1 LTRAGAGTGGQS
13 NVCWPGNCY
22 KTDSATA
29 GHGIAVKDS
38 NRPSI
43 SPEQE
48 GRLGALATLARRVLV
63 AERVWPPLVYTLAVL
78 IFFLAASWLG
88 LWQFAPRAFRI
99 AGVVLFAVAG
109 GIALAPLAW
118 MRRPAPRDVLARLDR
133 DAGANHRPA
142 SSLADSLANDD
153 GDPGTRAMWA
163 THRAR
168 LERAVDA
175 IRVAPPSPR
184 MAERDP
190 YAIRFGVA
198 LLAFAAAVVAG
209 PEMYG
214 RLASAFD
221 WRTDQ
226 AIAAAAAS
234 RIDAWIDPPP
244 YAGRPPV
251 VIDFKTA
258 DSQTLNVPEDSILV
272 VRGDPSLVETRIEGA
287 ISASDQKG
295 EQADKTRTERR
306 WTIHGGGK
314 ATILRGGA
322 PAAVAV
328 LSVTPAAAPTIAST
342 EDPRANVSGSL
353 TLAYHVDDRFGLASA
368 RADFAR
374 PHDGTTPAPRTL
386 APPPQAALQL
396 PPTANG
402 AGDAHTTVDLSEHPW
417 AGAKVTMT
425 LSAVSVSG
433 KTGQS
438 GPIEVTLPQRAFH
451 NPLARALVEQRRDLI
466 LDPDHAPKGV
476 ETALAALAIAPE
488 MFDTPANVYLGLKQA
503 NASLHKAKSD
513 ADLLDVA
520 AMLWVMA
527 LQIEDGD
534 STQAERDLRA
544 AEQALRE
551 ALQRGASDAEIRKL
565 MEQMREAAKRFMSE
579 MARNS
584 APDANAKDQNLQA
597 QDLDKL
603 LDQMEDTARN
613 GSREDAQA
621 MLDQMQEMFENMR
634 SARDSEESPGEREM
648 RKQIGELEK
657 LLHDQ
662 QALRDDTFR
671 SDQRDRSRKRAHNRA
686 APPGGDD
693 QQAQPNDDGSAN
705 PSDEGDNDADSSTK
719 PDQDQADQD
728 ALPLDERQGALR
740 DRLAELQRKLK
751 SLGMKGE
758 KGFDDAQGDMKEAEG
773 DLSGDQGKPG
783 KDGQNGKGGKGGKGA
798 AVDAQGRALE
808 ALREGAQGLGK
819 QMQSQ
824 GQGQGRNGKG
834 DYVARRGRPGEQS
847 GDDPLG
853 RGAEGDKG
861 REDGPLK
868 ETAGAAERARRVM
881 EELRRR
887 LADPARP
894 VDERDYLE
902 RLMKRD

>member
-1 LTRAGAGTGGQS
+1 MLYNRIGEADDG
-13 NVCWPGNCY
+13 V
-22 KTDSATA
+22 
-29 GHGIAVKDS
+29 AVKDS
-38 NRPSI
+38 DPSI
-43 SPEQE
+43 SPEQG
-48 GRLGALATLARRVLV
+48 GRLAALATLARRVLV
-63 AERVWPPLVYTLAVL
+63 VERLWPPLVFAVAVAV
-78 IFFLAASWLG
+78 FFLAASWLG
-88 LWQFAPRAFRI
+88 LWQFAPRSFRI
-99 AGVVLFAVAG
+99 AGVVLFAIAC
-109 GIALAPLAW
+109 GIALAPLAR
-118 MRRPAPRDVLARLDR
+118 MRRPAARDVLARLDR

-142 SSLADSLANDD
+142 SSLADSLANDR
-153 GDPGTRAMWA
+153 GDPGTRAMWTA
-163 THRAR
+163 HRAR

-214 RLASAFD
+214 RLAAAFD
-221 WRTDQ
+221 WRSDQ
-226 AIAAAAAS
+226 AIAAAASS

-244 YAGRPPV
+244 YAGRPPA

-258 DSQTLNVPEDSILV
+258 DPQTLNVPEDSILV
-272 VRGDPSLVETRIEGA
+272 VRADPSLVETRIEGA
-287 ISASDQKG
+287 ISPSDQKG
-295 EQADKTRTERR
+295 EGGDKTLTERR

-328 LSVTPAAAPTIAST
+328 LAVTSAGAPTIVST
-342 EDPRANVSGSL
+342 EEPRANVSGSL
-353 TLAYHVDDRFGLASA
+353 TLAYHVEDRFGLASA
-368 RADFAR
+368 RADFA
-374 PHDGTTPAPRTL
+374 PSHDGAGPAPRTL
-386 APPPQAALQL
+386 APPPQAALVL

-402 AGDAHTTVDLSEHPW
+402 VGDARTTVDLSEHPW
-417 AGAKVTMT
+417 AGAKVTMQ

-433 KTGQS
+433 KTGQT
-438 GPIEVTLPQRAFH
+438 GPIEMTLPERAFH
-451 NPLARALVEQRRDLI
+451 NPLARALVEQRRNLI
-466 LDPDHAPKGV
+466 FDPDHAPNQV
-476 ETALAALAIAPE
+476 ETALVALAIAPE
-488 MFDTPANVYLGLKQA
+488 LFDTPANIYLGLKQA
-503 NASLHKAKSD
+503 NVSLHGARSD

-520 AMLWVMA
+520 AMLWAMA

-534 STQAERDLRA
+534 ATQAERDLRA

-565 MEQMREAAKRFMSE
+565 MEQLREAAKRFMSE

-584 APDANAKDQNLQA
+584 QPDSSAEDQNLQA

-603 LDQMEDTARN
+603 LDQMEDTARS

-634 SARDSEESPGEREM
+634 SARDGEESPGEREM

-657 LLHDQ
+657 LLRDQ
-662 QALRDDTFR
+662 QTLRDDTFR
-671 SDQRDRSRKRAHNRA
+671 SDQRDRARRRSHNRA
-686 APPGGDD
+686 APGQGD
-693 QQAQPNDDGSAN
+693 QQAQPSEDGAQNS
-705 PSDEGDNDADSSTK
+705 PDEGDSDADTSAK

-728 ALPLDERQGALR
+728 ALPLDERQRTLR

-751 SLGMKGE
+751 NLGMKSE

-783 KDGQNGKGGKGGKGA
+783 KGGQNGKTGKGA

-808 ALREGAQGLGK
+808 ALREGAQGLEK
-819 QMQSQ
+819 QMQ
-824 GQGQGRNGKG
+824 GQGGQGKGRNGKG
-834 DYVARRGRPGEQS
+834 SYVARQTRPGERS

-853 RGAEGDKG
+853 RGPEGDKG

-868 ETAGAAERARRVM
+868 ESAGAAERARRVM

-887 LADPARP
+887 LADPTRP

>member
-1 LTRAGAGTGGQS
+1 M
-13 NVCWPGNCY
+13 
-22 KTDSATA
+22 
-29 GHGIAVKDS
+29 KDS
-38 NRPSI
+38 DQPSLG
-43 SPEQE
+43 PEQG
-48 GRLGALATLARRVLV
+48 GRLGALATLARRVLMV
-63 AERVWPPLVYTLAVL
+63 ERVWPPLVFALAVVIL
-78 IFFLAASWLG
+78 FLAASWLG
-88 LWQFAPRAFRI
+88 VWQFAPRSFRI
-99 AGVVLFAVAG
+99 AGVVLFAVAC
-109 GIALAPLAW
+109 GIALAPLARL
-118 MRRPAPRDVLARLDR
+118 RRPRPRDVLARLDR

-153 GDPGTRAMWA
+153 GDPGTQAMWA
-163 THRAR
+163 AHRAR

-198 LLAFAAAVVAG
+198 LLAFAAAVAAG
-209 PEMYG
+209 PETYG
-214 RLASAFD
+214 RLAAAFD
-221 WRTDQ
+221 WRSDE

-258 DSQTLNVPEDSILV
+258 APQTLNIPEDSILV

-287 ISASDQKG
+287 ISPSDQKD
-295 EQADKTRTERR
+295 EVPEKTRTEKR
-306 WTIHGGGK
+306 WTIHGVGK
-314 ATILRGGA
+314 ATILRSGA
-322 PAAVAV
+322 PVAVAI
-328 LSVTPAAAPTIAST
+328 LAVTPAGAPTIAST
-342 EDPRANVSGSL
+342 DEPRGNISGSL
-353 TLAYHVDDRFGLASA
+353 TLSYHVDDRFGLAGA

-374 PHDGTTPAPRTL
+374 PHDGAAPAPRTL

-402 AGDAHTTVDLSEHPW
+402 VGDAKTTVDLSEHPW

-425 LSAVSVSG
+425 LSAVSISG

-438 GPIEVTLPQRAFH
+438 GPIEMTLPQRIFH
-451 NPLARALVEQRRDLI
+451 NPLARALVEQRRALI
-466 LDPDHAPKGV
+466 LDPDNAPKRV
-476 ETALAALAIAPE
+476 ETALTGLAIAPE
-488 MFDTPANVYLGLKQA
+488 LFDTPAKIYLGLKQA
-503 NASLHKAKSD
+503 NASLHDAKSD

-520 AMLWVMA
+520 AMLWAMA
-527 LQIEDGD
+527 QQIEDGD
-534 STQAERDLRA
+534 ASQAERDLRA

-551 ALQRGASDAEIRKL
+551 ALQRGASDQEIRKL
-565 MEQMREAAKRFMSE
+565 MDQLREAARRFMSE
-579 MARNS
+579 MARNDQ
-584 APDANAKDQNLQA
+584 PDANAQDQNLQA

-603 LDQMEDTARN
+603 LDQMEDKARN

-634 SARDSEESPGEREM
+634 SARDGEESPGEREM

-671 SDQRDRSRKRAHNRA
+671 SDQRDRARKRAHNRA
-686 APPGGDD
+686 APGQND
-693 QQAQPNDDGSAN
+693 QQAQPDEDGSNA
-705 PSDEGDNDADSSTK
+705 PDEGDNDADSSAK

-783 KDGQNGKGGKGGKGA
+783 KDGQSGKGKGGKGA

-834 DYVARRGRPGEQS
+834 NYVARRTRPGEPP

>member
-1 LTRAGAGTGGQS
+1 
-13 NVCWPGNCY
+13 
-22 KTDSATA
+22 
-29 GHGIAVKDS
+29 VKDS
-38 NRPSI
+38 DQPTI
-43 SPEQE
+43 GAEQR
-48 GRLGALATLARRVLV
+48 GRLGALATLAQRVLMV
-63 AERVWPPLVYTLAVL
+63 ERVWPPLVFALAVV

-88 LWQFAPRAFRI
+88 LWQFAPRSFRI
-99 AGVVLFAVAG
+99 AGVVLFAVCC
-109 GIALAPLAW
+109 GIALAPLVR
-118 MRRPAPRDVLARLDR
+118 MRRPAARDVLARLDR

-163 THRAR
+163 VHRAR

-175 IRVAPPSPR
+175 IRVAPPSPG

-198 LLAFAAAVVAG
+198 LVAFAAAVLAG

-214 RLASAFD
+214 RLAAAFD
-221 WRTDQ
+221 WRSDQ
-226 AIAAAAAS
+226 AIAAAASS
-234 RIDAWIDPPP
+234 RIDAWVDPPP
-244 YAGRPPV
+244 YAGRPAL

-258 DSQTLNVPEDSILV
+258 EPQTLNVPEDSTLV

-287 ISASDQKG
+287 IAPSDQKG
-295 EQADKTRTERR
+295 EPGDKTRTEKR

-314 ATILRGGA
+314 ATILRSGA

-328 LSVTPAAAPTIAST
+328 LAVTPAGAPTIAST
-342 EDPRANVSGSL
+342 EDPRANISGSL
-353 TLAYHVDDRFGLASA
+353 TLAYHVEDRFGLASA

-374 PHDGTTPAPRTL
+374 PHDGTGPAPRTL

-402 AGDAHTTVDLSEHPW
+402 AGDAKTTVDLSEHPW

-425 LSAVSVSG
+425 LSAVSISG

-438 GPIEVTLPQRAFH
+438 GPIEVTLPQRVFH

-466 LDPDHAPKGV
+466 MDPDHAPKQV

-488 MFDTPANVYLGLKQA
+488 LFDTPANIYLGLKQA
-503 NASLHKAKSD
+503 NVSLHAAKSD

-520 AMLWVMA
+520 AMLWAMA

-534 STQAERDLRA
+534 ATQAERDLRA
-544 AEQALRE
+544 AEQALRD
-551 ALQRGASDAEIRKL
+551 ALQRGASDEEIRKL
-565 MEQMREAAKRFMSE
+565 MENLREAAKRFMSQ
-579 MARNS
+579 MARQN
-584 APDANAKDQNLQA
+584 APDSSAEDQNLQA

-603 LDQMEDTARN
+603 LDQMEQTARN

-634 SARDSEESPGEREM
+634 SARDGEESPGEREV

-657 LLHDQ
+657 LLRDQ

-671 SDQRDRSRKRAHNRA
+671 SDQRDRARKRSHNGSS
-686 APPGGDD
+686 PQGGND
-693 QQAQPNDDGSAN
+693 QQAQPNEDESQN
-705 PSDEGDNDADSSTK
+705 SPDEGDNDADSAK
-719 PDQDQADQD
+719 PGQDQADQD

-783 KDGQNGKGGKGGKGA
+783 KGGQNGKTGKGA

-808 ALREGAQGLGK
+808 ALREGAQGLEK
-819 QMQSQ
+819 QMQGQQ
-824 GQGQGRNGKG
+824 GQGKGRNGRG
-834 DYVARRGRPGEQS
+834 NYVARRTRPGEQP

-853 RGAEGDKG
+853 RGPEGDKG

-887 LADPARP
+887 LADPTRP

>member
-1 LTRAGAGTGGQS
+1 M
-13 NVCWPGNCY
+13 
-22 KTDSATA
+22 
-29 GHGIAVKDS
+29 KDS
-38 NRPSI
+38 NPPSI
-43 SPEQE
+43 GP
-48 GRLGALATLARRVLV
+48 GHGARLTALARLAQRALTV
-63 AERVWPPLVYTLAVL
+63 ERIWPPLVFALAVVVL
-78 IFFLAASWLG
+78 FLAASWLG
-88 LWQFAPRAFRI
+88 AWQFAPRSLRI
-99 AGVVLFAVAG
+99 AGVVLFALACG
-109 GIALAPLAW
+109 AALAPLARL
-118 MRRPAPRDVLARLDR
+118 RRPASREVLARLDR

-153 GDPGTRAMWA
+153 GDPGTQAMWEA
-163 THRAR
+163 HRAR

-198 LLAFAAAVVAG
+198 LLAFAAAVAAG
-209 PEMYG
+209 PETYG
-214 RLASAFD
+214 RLAAAFD
-221 WRTDQ
+221 WRSDA
-226 AIAAAAAS
+226 AIAAAATS

-244 YAGRPPV
+244 YAGRPAV

-258 DSQTLNVPEDSILV
+258 TPQTLNIPEDSILV

-287 ISASDQKG
+287 ITPADQKD
-295 EQADKTRTERR
+295 EAAKKTGAEKR
-306 WTIHGGGK
+306 WTIHGAGK

-322 PAAVAV
+322 PVAVAI
-328 LSVTPAAAPTIAST
+328 LAVTPAGAPTIAST
-342 EDPRANVSGSL
+342 EEPRANISGSL
-353 TLAYHVDDRFGLASA
+353 TLAYHVDDRFGLAGA

-374 PHDGTTPAPRTL
+374 PHDGTGPAARTL

-402 AGDAHTTVDLSEHPW
+402 VGDAKTTVDLSEHPW
-417 AGAKVTMT
+417 AGAKVTMR
-425 LSAVSVSG
+425 LSAVSISG

-438 GPIEVTLPQRAFH
+438 GPIELTLPQRMFH

-466 LDPDHAPKGV
+466 LDPDNAPKRV
-476 ETALAALAIAPE
+476 ETALTGLAIAPE
-488 MFDTPANVYLGLKQA
+488 LFDTPAKIYLGLKQA
-503 NASLHKAKSD
+503 NASLQGAKND

-520 AMLWVMA
+520 AMLWAMA
-527 LQIEDGD
+527 LEIENGD
-534 STQAERDLRA
+534 ASQAERDLRS

-551 ALQRGASDAEIRKL
+551 ALQRGASDQEIRKL
-565 MEQMREAAKRFMSE
+565 MEQLREAAKRFMSE
-579 MARNS
+579 MARNTE
-584 APDANAKDQNLQA
+584 PDSNAQDQNLQA
-597 QDLDKL
+597 KDLDKL

-634 SARDSEESPGEREM
+634 SARDGEESPGEREM
-648 RKQIGELEK
+648 KKQIGELEK

-671 SDQRDRSRKRAHNRA
+671 SDQRDHARKRKHNQA
-686 APPGGDD
+686 APGQGD
-693 QQAQPNDDGSAN
+693 QQAQPNEDGSNA
-705 PSDEGDNDADSSTK
+705 PDEGDDDADSSAK

-728 ALPLDERQGALR
+728 GLPLDERQRALR

-751 SLGMKGE
+751 NLGMKGE

-773 DLSGDQGKPG
+773 DLSGDQSKPG
-783 KDGQNGKGGKGGKGA
+783 KDGQGGKSKGGGKSGKGA

-808 ALREGAQGLGK
+808 ALRDGAQGLEK
-819 QMQSQ
+819 QMQGQ
-824 GQGQGRNGKG
+824 GKGQGRNGKG
-834 DYVARRGRPGEQS
+834 NYVARRGRPGEPP

-853 RGAEGDKG
+853 RGANGDKG

-894 VDERDYLE
+894 IDERDYLE

>member
-1 LTRAGAGTGGQS
+1 M
-13 NVCWPGNCY
+13 
-22 KTDSATA
+22 
-29 GHGIAVKDS
+29 KDS
-38 NRPSI
+38 DQPSLG
-43 SPEQE
+43 PEQ
-48 GRLGALATLARRVLV
+48 GGSLGALATLAQRVLMV
-63 AERVWPPLVYTLAVL
+63 ERVWPPLVFALAVVIL
-78 IFFLAASWLG
+78 FLAASWLG
-88 LWQFAPRAFRI
+88 VWQFAPRSFRI
-99 AGVVLFAVAG
+99 AGVVLFAVAC
-109 GIALAPLAW
+109 GIALAPLARL
-118 MRRPAPRDVLARLDR
+118 RRPAPRDVLARLDR

-153 GDPGTRAMWA
+153 GDPGTQAMWA
-163 THRAR
+163 AHRAR

-198 LLAFAAAVVAG
+198 LLAFAAAVAAG
-209 PEMYG
+209 PETYG
-214 RLASAFD
+214 RLAAAFD
-221 WRTDQ
+221 WRSDE
-226 AIAAAAAS
+226 AIAATAAS

-258 DSQTLNVPEDSILV
+258 APQTLNIPEDSILV

-287 ISASDQKG
+287 ISPSDQKD
-295 EQADKTRTERR
+295 EVPEKNRAEKR
-306 WTIHGGGK
+306 WTIHGVGK
-314 ATILRGGA
+314 ATILRSGA
-322 PAAVAV
+322 PVAVAI
-328 LSVTPAAAPTIAST
+328 LAVTPAGAPTIAST
-342 EDPRANVSGSL
+342 EEPRANISGSL
-353 TLAYHVDDRFGLASA
+353 TLSYHVDDRFGLAGA

-374 PHDGTTPAPRTL
+374 PHDGAAPAPRTL

-402 AGDAHTTVDLSEHPW
+402 AGDAKTTVDLSEHPW

-425 LSAVSVSG
+425 LSAVSISG

-438 GPIEVTLPQRAFH
+438 GPIEMTLPQRIFH
-451 NPLARALVEQRRDLI
+451 NPLARALVEQRRALI
-466 LDPDHAPKGV
+466 LDPDNAPKRV
-476 ETALAALAIAPE
+476 ETALTGLAIAPE
-488 MFDTPANVYLGLKQA
+488 LFDTPAQIYLGLKQA
-503 NASLHKAKSD
+503 NASLHDAKSD

-520 AMLWVMA
+520 AMLWAMA

-534 STQAERDLRA
+534 ASQAERDLRA

-551 ALQRGASDAEIRKL
+551 ALQRGASDQEIRKL
-565 MEQMREAAKRFMSE
+565 MDQLREAAKRFMSE
-579 MARNS
+579 MARNNQ
-584 APDANAKDQNLQA
+584 PDANAQDQNLQA

-603 LDQMEDTARN
+603 LDQMEDKARN

-634 SARDSEESPGEREM
+634 SARDGEESPGEREM

-671 SDQRDRSRKRAHNRA
+671 SDQRDRTRKRAHNRA
-686 APPGGDD
+686 APGQDD
-693 QQAQPNDDGSAN
+693 QQAQPDEDGSNA
-705 PSDEGDNDADSSTK
+705 PDQGDNDADSSAK

-783 KDGQNGKGGKGGKGA
+783 KDGQGGKGKGGKGA

-834 DYVARRGRPGEQS
+834 NYVARRTRPGEPPS
-847 GDDPLG
+847 DDPLG

>member
-1 LTRAGAGTGGQS
+1 M
-13 NVCWPGNCY
+13 V
-22 KTDSATA
+22 
-29 GHGIAVKDS
+29 
-38 NRPSI
+38 
-43 SPEQE
+43 
-48 GRLGALATLARRVLV
+48 
-63 AERVWPPLVYTLAVL
+63 ERVWPPLVFALAVVIL
-78 IFFLAASWLG
+78 FLAASWLG
-88 LWQFAPRAFRI
+88 VWQFAPRSFRI
-99 AGVVLFAVAG
+99 AGVVLFAVAC
-109 GIALAPLAW
+109 GIALAPLARL
-118 MRRPAPRDVLARLDR
+118 RRPAPRDVLARLDR

-153 GDPGTRAMWA
+153 GDPGTQAMWA
-163 THRAR
+163 AHRAR

-198 LLAFAAAVVAG
+198 LLAFAAAVAAG
-209 PEMYG
+209 PETYG
-214 RLASAFD
+214 RLAAAFD
-221 WRTDQ
+221 WRSDE
-226 AIAAAAAS
+226 AIAATAAS

-258 DSQTLNVPEDSILV
+258 APQTLNIPEDSILV

-287 ISASDQKG
+287 ISPSDQKD
-295 EQADKTRTERR
+295 EVPEKTRTEKR
-306 WTIHGGGK
+306 WTIHGVGK
-314 ATILRGGA
+314 ATILRSGA
-322 PAAVAV
+322 PVAVAI
-328 LSVTPAAAPTIAST
+328 LAVTPAGAPTIAST
-342 EDPRANVSGSL
+342 EEPRANISGSL
-353 TLAYHVDDRFGLASA
+353 TLSYHVDDRFGLAGA

-374 PHDGTTPAPRTL
+374 PHDGAAPAPRTL

-402 AGDAHTTVDLSEHPW
+402 AGDAKTTVDLSEHPW

-425 LSAVSVSG
+425 LSAVSISG

-438 GPIEVTLPQRAFH
+438 GPIEMTLPQRIFH
-451 NPLARALVEQRRDLI
+451 NPLARALVEQRRALI
-466 LDPDHAPKGV
+466 LDPDNAPKRV
-476 ETALAALAIAPE
+476 ETALTGLAIAPE
-488 MFDTPANVYLGLKQA
+488 LFDTPAKIYLGLKQA
-503 NASLHKAKSD
+503 NASLHDAKSD

-520 AMLWVMA
+520 AMLWAMA

-534 STQAERDLRA
+534 ASQAERDLRA

-551 ALQRGASDAEIRKL
+551 ALQRGASDQEIRKL
-565 MEQMREAAKRFMSE
+565 MDQLREAAKRFMSE
-579 MARNS
+579 MARNNQ
-584 APDANAKDQNLQA
+584 PDANAQDQNLQA

-603 LDQMEDTARN
+603 LDQMEDKARN

-634 SARDSEESPGEREM
+634 SARDGEESPGEREM

-671 SDQRDRSRKRAHNRA
+671 SDQRDRTRKRAHNRA
-686 APPGGDD
+686 APGQDD
-693 QQAQPNDDGSAN
+693 QQAQPDEDGSNA
-705 PSDEGDNDADSSTK
+705 PDQGDNDADSSAK

-783 KDGQNGKGGKGGKGA
+783 KDGQGGKGKGGKGA

-834 DYVARRGRPGEQS
+834 NYVARRTRPGEPP

>member
-1 LTRAGAGTGGQS
+1 MKDTDQQS
-13 NVCWPGNCY
+13 L
-22 KTDSATA
+22 
-29 GHGIAVKDS
+29 
-38 NRPSI
+38 
-43 SPEQE
+43 SPANG
-48 GRLGALATLARRVLV
+48 GRLGALARLAQRVLIV
-63 AERVWPPLVYTLAVL
+63 ERAWPPLVFALAVVIL
-78 IFFLAASWLG
+78 FLAASWLG
-88 LWQFAPRAFRI
+88 AWQFAPRSLRV
-99 AGVVLFAVAG
+99 AGVVLFAVAC
-109 GIALAPLAW
+109 GIALAPLAR
-118 MRRPAPRDVLARLDR
+118 MRRPASRDVLARLDR
-133 DAGANHRPA
+133 DAGASHRPA
-142 SSLADSLANDD
+142 SSFADSLANDH
-153 GDPGTRAMWA
+153 GDPGTQAMWA
-163 THRAR
+163 AHRAR
-168 LERAVDA
+168 LERAVEA

-209 PEMYG
+209 PETYG
-214 RLASAFD
+214 RLAAAFD
-221 WRTDQ
+221 WRSDA
-226 AIAAAAAS
+226 AIAAAATS

-258 DSQTLNVPEDSILV
+258 APQTLNIPEDSILV
-272 VRGDPSLVETRIEGA
+272 VRGDPSLIETRIEGA
-287 ISASDQKG
+287 ISPSDQKG
-295 EQADKTRTERR
+295 DAAEKTRTEKR
-306 WTIHGGGK
+306 WTIHGAGK
-314 ATILRGGA
+314 ATILRSGA
-322 PAAVAV
+322 PVAVAV
-328 LSVTPAAAPTIAST
+328 LAVTPAGAPTIAST
-342 EDPRANVSGSL
+342 EEPRANISGSL
-353 TLAYHVDDRFGLASA
+353 TLAYHVDDRFGLAGA

-374 PHDGTTPAPRTL
+374 PHEGTGPPPRTL

-402 AGDAHTTVDLSEHPW
+402 VGDAKTTVDLSEHPW
-417 AGAKVTMT
+417 AGAKVTMR
-425 LSAVSVSG
+425 LSAVSISG

-438 GPIEVTLPQRAFH
+438 GPIEMTLPQRIFH

-466 LDPDHAPKGV
+466 LDPDNAPKRV
-476 ETALAALAIAPE
+476 ETALTGLAIAPE
-488 MFDTPANVYLGLKQA
+488 LFDTPAKIYLGLKQA
-503 NASLHKAKSD
+503 NVSLHDAKSD

-520 AMLWVMA
+520 AMLWAMA
-527 LQIEDGD
+527 QEIENGD
-534 STQAERDLRA
+534 ASQAERDLRA

-551 ALQRGASDAEIRKL
+551 ALQRGASDQEIRKL
-565 MEQMREAAKRFMSE
+565 MDQMREAAKRFMSE

-584 APDANAKDQNLQA
+584 QPDSNAQDQNLQA
-597 QDLDKL
+597 KDLDKL

-634 SARDSEESPGEREM
+634 SARDGEESPGEREM
-648 RKQIGELEK
+648 KKQIGELEK

-671 SDQRDRSRKRAHNRA
+671 SDQRDHARKRARNRA
-686 APPGGDD
+686 SPQGDD
-693 QQAQPNDDGSAN
+693 GQQAQPNEDGSN
-705 PSDEGDNDADSSTK
+705 SPDEGDNDADSSAK
-719 PDQDQADQD
+719 PDQNQADQD
-728 ALPLDERQGALR
+728 GLPLDERQGALR

-773 DLSGDQGKPG
+773 DLSGDQGKSGKDGKDG
-783 KDGQNGKGGKGGKGA
+783 KDGQSGNGKGGKTGKGA

-808 ALREGAQGLGK
+808 ALRDGAQGLEK
-819 QMQSQ
+819 QMQAQ
-824 GQGQGRNGKG
+824 GQGKGRNGKG
-834 DYVARRGRPGEQS
+834 NFVARRGRPGERS

>member
-1 LTRAGAGTGGQS
+1 M
-13 NVCWPGNCY
+13 V
-22 KTDSATA
+22 
-29 GHGIAVKDS
+29 
-38 NRPSI
+38 
-43 SPEQE
+43 
-48 GRLGALATLARRVLV
+48 
-63 AERVWPPLVYTLAVL
+63 ERVWPPLVFALAVVIL
-78 IFFLAASWLG
+78 FLAASWLG
-88 LWQFAPRAFRI
+88 VWQFAPRSFRI
-99 AGVVLFAVAG
+99 AGVVLFAVAC
-109 GIALAPLAW
+109 GIALAPLARL
-118 MRRPAPRDVLARLDR
+118 RRPAPRDVLARLDR

-153 GDPGTRAMWA
+153 GDPGTQAMWA
-163 THRAR
+163 AHRAR

-198 LLAFAAAVVAG
+198 LLAFAAAVAAG
-209 PEMYG
+209 PETYG
-214 RLASAFD
+214 RLAAAFD
-221 WRTDQ
+221 WRSDE
-226 AIAAAAAS
+226 AIAATAAS

-258 DSQTLNVPEDSILV
+258 APQTLNIPEDSILV

-287 ISASDQKG
+287 ISPSDQKD
-295 EQADKTRTERR
+295 EVPEKTRTEKR
-306 WTIHGGGK
+306 WTIHGVGK
-314 ATILRGGA
+314 ATILRSGA
-322 PAAVAV
+322 PVAVAI
-328 LSVTPAAAPTIAST
+328 LAVTPAGAPTIAST
-342 EDPRANVSGSL
+342 EEPRANISGSL
-353 TLAYHVDDRFGLASA
+353 TLSYHVDDRFGLAGA

-374 PHDGTTPAPRTL
+374 PHDGAAPAPRTL
-386 APPPQAALQL
+386 EPPPQAALQL
-396 PPTANG
+396 PPPANG
-402 AGDAHTTVDLSEHPW
+402 AGDAKTTVDLSEHPW

-425 LSAVSVSG
+425 LSAVSISG

-438 GPIEVTLPQRAFH
+438 GPIEMTLPQRIFH
-451 NPLARALVEQRRDLI
+451 NPLARALVEQRRALI
-466 LDPDHAPKGV
+466 LDPDNAPKRV
-476 ETALAALAIAPE
+476 ETALTGLAIAPE
-488 MFDTPANVYLGLKQA
+488 LFDTPAQIYLGLKQA
-503 NASLHKAKSD
+503 KASLHDAKSD

-520 AMLWVMA
+520 AMLWAMA

-534 STQAERDLRA
+534 ASQAERDLRA

-551 ALQRGASDAEIRKL
+551 ALQRGASDQEIRKL
-565 MEQMREAAKRFMSE
+565 MDQLREAAKRFMSE
-579 MARNS
+579 MARNNQ
-584 APDANAKDQNLQA
+584 PDANAQDQNLQA

-603 LDQMEDTARN
+603 LDQMEDKARN

-634 SARDSEESPGEREM
+634 SARDGEESPGEREM

-671 SDQRDRSRKRAHNRA
+671 SDQRDRTRKRAHNRA
-686 APPGGDD
+686 APGQDG
-693 QQAQPNDDGSAN
+693 QQAQPDEDGSNA
-705 PSDEGDNDADSSTK
+705 PDQGDNDADSSAK

-783 KDGQNGKGGKGGKGA
+783 KDGQGGKGKGGKGA

-834 DYVARRGRPGEQS
+834 NYVARRTRPGEPPS
-847 GDDPLG
+847 DDPLG

>member
-1 LTRAGAGTGGQS
+1 M
-13 NVCWPGNCY
+13 
-22 KTDSATA
+22 
-29 GHGIAVKDS
+29 KDS
-38 NRPSI
+38 NQPSI
-43 SPEQE
+43 GPEQGE
-48 GRLGALATLARRVLV
+48 RLGALARLAQRALAV
-63 AERVWPPLVYTLAVL
+63 ERAWPPLVFALAVF
-78 IFFLAASWLG
+78 IVFLAASWLG
-88 LWQFAPRAFRI
+88 AWQFAPRAFRI
-99 AGVVLFAVAG
+99 GGVILFAVAI
-109 GIALAPLAW
+109 GIALSPLARL
-118 MRRPAPRDVLARLDR
+118 RRPAARDVLARLDR
-133 DAGANHRPA
+133 DAESSHRPA

-163 THRAR
+163 AHRER

-198 LLAFAAAVVAG
+198 LLAFAAAVAAG
-209 PEMYG
+209 PETYG
-214 RLASAFD
+214 RLAAAFD
-221 WRTDQ
+221 WRSDE
-226 AIAAAAAS
+226 AIAATATS

-258 DSQTLNVPEDSILV
+258 DPRTLDIPEDSILV
-272 VRGDPSLVETRIEGA
+272 VRGDPGLVETRVEGA
-287 ISASDQKG
+287 ISPSEQKG
-295 EQADKTRTERR
+295 DSLGNEPTERR

-314 ATILRGGA
+314 ATVLRGGA
-322 PAAVAV
+322 PAAVV
-328 LSVTPAAAPTIAST
+328 VFLVTPADAPSIAST

-353 TLAYHVDDRFGLASA
+353 TLSYHVDDRFGLAGA

-374 PHDGTTPAPRTL
+374 PQDKAGPAPRTL

-402 AGDAHTTVDLSEHPW
+402 VGDARTTVDLSEHPW
-417 AGAKVTMT
+417 AGAKVIMR
-425 LSAVSVSG
+425 LSAVSISG
-433 KTGQS
+433 KTGES
-438 GPIEVTLPQRAFH
+438 GPIEVTLPQRTFH
-451 NPLARALVEQRRDLI
+451 NPLARAIVEQRRDLI
-466 LDPDHAPKGV
+466 LDPDQAPKRV
-476 ETALAALAIAPE
+476 ETALTGLAVAPE
-488 MFDTPANVYLGLKQA
+488 LFDTPAKVYLGLKQA
-503 NASLHKAKSD
+503 NASLHSAHSD

-520 AMLWVMA
+520 AMLWAMA
-527 LQIEDGD
+527 QQIEDGD
-534 STQAERDLRA
+534 ASQAARDLRA

-551 ALQRGASDAEIRKL
+551 ALQRGASDEEIRKL
-565 MEQMREAAKRFMSE
+565 MEQLREAAKRFMSE
-579 MARNS
+579 MARNDQ
-584 APDANAKDQNLQA
+584 PDANAKDQNLQS

-603 LDQMEDTARN
+603 LDRMEDTARN
-613 GSREDAQA
+613 GAREDAEA

-634 SARDSEESPGEREM
+634 SAREGEESPAEREM

-671 SDQRDRSRKRAHNRA
+671 SDQRDHARKRAKNRA
-686 APPGGDD
+686 APGQDG
-693 QQAQPNDDGSAN
+693 QAQPQEDGSNA
-705 PSDEGDNDADSSTK
+705 PDQGDNDANSS
-719 PDQDQADQD
+719 DNQGQDQSDQGGQ
-728 ALPLDERQGALR
+728 PLGQRQSELR
-740 DRLAELQRKLK
+740 DRLAELQRQLK

-773 DLSGDQGKPG
+773 DLSGNQGKPG
-783 KDGQNGKGGKGGKGA
+783 NGGQGAAGKGGKSGKGA
-798 AVDAQGRALE
+798 AVDAQGRALD

-819 QMQSQ
+819 QMQGQ
-824 GQGQGRNGKG
+824 GQGQGRNGRG
-834 DYVARRGRPGEQS
+834 NYVARRTRPGEPP

>member
-1 LTRAGAGTGGQS
+1 
-13 NVCWPGNCY
+13 
-22 KTDSATA
+22 
-29 GHGIAVKDS
+29 VKDS
-38 NRPSI
+38 DQPSI
-43 SPEQE
+43 GAESG
-48 GRLGALATLARRVLV
+48 GRLAALATWARRALMV
-63 AERVWPPLVYTLAVL
+63 ERVWPPVVFALAVVVL
-78 IFFLAASWLG
+78 FLAASWLG
-88 LWQFAPRAFRI
+88 VWEFAPRTFRI
-99 AGVVLFAVAG
+99 GGVVLFALAAGVA
-109 GIALAPLAW
+109 LSPLAR
-118 MRRPAPRDVLARLDR
+118 MRRPANREVLARLDR
-133 DAGANHRPA
+133 DAGASHRLA
-142 SSLADSLANDD
+142 SSLADSLANDGD
-153 GDPGTRAMWA
+153 DPGTQALWA
-163 THRAR
+163 THQAR
-168 LERAVDA
+168 LERAVAA

-190 YAIRFGVA
+190 YALRFGVA
-198 LLAFAAAVVAG
+198 LLAFAAAVAAG
-209 PEMYG
+209 PETYG
-214 RLASAFD
+214 RLAAAFD
-221 WRTDQ
+221 WRSDEG
-226 AIAAAAAS
+226 IAAAAAS
-234 RIDAWIDPPP
+234 RIDAWIDPPS

-251 VIDFKTA
+251 VIDFKTP
-258 DSQTLNVPEDSILV
+258 DPQTLSIPEDSVLV

-287 ISASDQKG
+287 ISPSEQKAEPG
-295 EQADKTRTERR
+295 RDAPAERR

-314 ATILRGGA
+314 ATILRRGA
-322 PAAVAV
+322 PAAVVV
-328 LSVTPAAAPTIAST
+328 LAVTPAGAPTIAMT

-374 PHDGTTPAPRTL
+374 PHEGTGPVPRTL
-386 APPPQAALQL
+386 AAPPQAALQL
-396 PPTANG
+396 PPTAAG
-402 AGDAHTTVDLSEHPW
+402 VGDARSTVDLSEHPW

-425 LSAVSVSG
+425 LNAVSISG

-438 GPIEVTLPQRAFH
+438 APIEVTLPQRTFH
-451 NPLARALVEQRRDLI
+451 NPLARALVEQRRNLI
-466 LDPDHAPKGV
+466 LDPDHAPKQV

-488 MFDTPANVYLGLKQA
+488 LFDTPANVYLGLKQA
-503 NASLHKAKSD
+503 KASLHDAHSD
-513 ADLLDVA
+513 AELRDVA
-520 AMLWVMA
+520 AMLWAMA
-527 LQIEDGD
+527 QQIEDGD
-534 STQAERDLRA
+534 ASKAERDLRA

-551 ALQRGASDAEIRKL
+551 ALQRGASDQEIRKL
-565 MEQMREAAKRFMSE
+565 MEQLREAAKRFMSE
-579 MARNS
+579 MARNDQ
-584 APDANAKDQNLQA
+584 PDAKSAEDQNLEA

-603 LDQMEDTARN
+603 LDRMEDTARN
-613 GSREDAQA
+613 GARDDAEA

-634 SARDSEESPGEREM
+634 TARDGEESPGEREM

-671 SDQRDRSRKRAHNRA
+671 SDQRDRARNRA
-686 APPGGDD
+686 KNRAQPGQDD
-693 QQAQPNDDGSAN
+693 QQGQPDEDGSNA
-705 PSDEGDNDADSSTK
+705 PDEADNDADPSSK
-719 PDQDQADQD
+719 PGQNQADQD
-728 ALPLDERQGALR
+728 QLPLDERQGALR

-773 DLSGDQGKPG
+773 DLSSGDQGKPG
-783 KDGQNGKGGKGGKGA
+783 KGQPGKGGQSRKGA

-808 ALREGAQGLGK
+808 ALRDGAQGLEK

-834 DYVARRGRPGEQS
+834 SYVARRTRPGEQR

-853 RGAEGDKG
+853 RGPEGDKG

>member
-1 LTRAGAGTGGQS
+1 
-13 NVCWPGNCY
+13 V
-22 KTDSATA
+22 
-29 GHGIAVKDS
+29 
-38 NRPSI
+38 
-43 SPEQE
+43 
-48 GRLGALATLARRVLV
+48 
-63 AERVWPPLVYTLAVL
+63 
-78 IFFLAASWLG
+78 
-88 LWQFAPRAFRI
+88 
-99 AGVVLFAVAG
+99 AVA
-109 GIALAPLAW
+109 ILA
-118 MRRPAPRDVLARLDR
+118 
-133 DAGANHRPA
+133 
-142 SSLADSLANDD
+142 
-153 GDPGTRAMWA
+153 
-163 THRAR
+163 
-168 LERAVDA
+168 
-175 IRVAPPSPR
+175 
-184 MAERDP
+184 
-190 YAIRFGVA
+190 
-198 LLAFAAAVVAG
+198 
-209 PEMYG
+209 
-214 RLASAFD
+214 
-221 WRTDQ
+221 
-226 AIAAAAAS
+226 
-234 RIDAWIDPPP
+234 
-244 YAGRPPV
+244 
-251 VIDFKTA
+251 
-258 DSQTLNVPEDSILV
+258 
-272 VRGDPSLVETRIEGA
+272 
-287 ISASDQKG
+287 
-295 EQADKTRTERR
+295 
-306 WTIHGGGK
+306 
-314 ATILRGGA
+314 
-322 PAAVAV
+322 
-328 LSVTPAAAPTIAST
+328 VTPAGAPTIAST
-342 EDPRANVSGSL
+342 EEPRANISGSL
-353 TLAYHVDDRFGLASA
+353 TLSYHVDDRFGLAGA

-374 PHDGTTPAPRTL
+374 PHDGAAPAPRTL

-402 AGDAHTTVDLSEHPW
+402 AGDAKTTVDLSEHPW

-425 LSAVSVSG
+425 LSAVSISG

-438 GPIEVTLPQRAFH
+438 GPIEMTLPQRIFH
-451 NPLARALVEQRRDLI
+451 NPLARALVEQRRALI
-466 LDPDHAPKGV
+466 LDPDNAPKRV
-476 ETALAALAIAPE
+476 ETALTGLAIAPE
-488 MFDTPANVYLGLKQA
+488 LFDTPAKIYLGLKQA
-503 NASLHKAKSD
+503 NASLHDAKSD

-520 AMLWVMA
+520 AMLWAMA

-534 STQAERDLRA
+534 ASQAERDLRA

-551 ALQRGASDAEIRKL
+551 ALQRGASDQEIRKL
-565 MEQMREAAKRFMSE
+565 MDQLREAAKRFMSE
-579 MARNS
+579 MARNNQ
-584 APDANAKDQNLQA
+584 PDANAQDQNLQA

-603 LDQMEDTARN
+603 LDQMEDKARN

-634 SARDSEESPGEREM
+634 SARDGEESPGEREM

-671 SDQRDRSRKRAHNRA
+671 SDQRDRTRKRAHNRA
-686 APPGGDD
+686 APGQDD
-693 QQAQPNDDGSAN
+693 QQAQPDEDGSSA
-705 PSDEGDNDADSSTK
+705 PDQGDNDADSSAK

-783 KDGQNGKGGKGGKGA
+783 KDGQGGKGKGGKGA

-834 DYVARRGRPGEQS
+834 NYVARRTRPGEPPS
-847 GDDPLG
+847 DDPLG

>member
-1 LTRAGAGTGGQS
+1 MDQPH
-13 NVCWPGNCY
+13 VCWPGNCF
-22 KTDSATA
+22 KIDSATA
-29 GHGIAVKDS
+29 DHGIAVKDS

-43 SPEQE
+43 GPEQG
-48 GRLGALATLARRVLV
+48 GRLRALATLAQRVLV
-63 AERVWPPLVYTLAVL
+63 VERAWPPLVFALAVV

-88 LWQFAPRAFRI
+88 LWQFGPRSFRI

-109 GIALAPLAW
+109 GIALTPLAR
-118 MRRPAPRDVLARLDR
+118 MRRPAARDVLARLDR

-163 THRAR
+163 AHRAR

-198 LLAFAAAVVAG
+198 LLAFAAAVAAG

-214 RLASAFD
+214 RLAAAFD
-221 WRTDQ
+221 WRSNE
-226 AIAAAAAS
+226 AIAAAATS

-258 DSQTLNVPEDSILV
+258 DPQTLNVPEDSVLV

-287 ISASDQKG
+287 ISPSDQKG
-295 EQADKTRTERR
+295 ERADKTLTERR
-306 WTIHGGGK
+306 WTVHGGGK
-314 ATILRGGA
+314 ATILRSGS

-328 LSVTPAAAPTIAST
+328 LAVTPAGAPTIAST
-342 EDPRANVSGSL
+342 EEPRANISGSL

-374 PHDGTTPAPRTL
+374 SHDGAGPAPRTL
-386 APPPQAALQL
+386 APPPQAALVL

-402 AGDAHTTVDLSEHPW
+402 AGDAKTTVDLSEHPW

-438 GPIEVTLPQRAFH
+438 GPIEVTLPQRTFH

-466 LDPDHAPKGV
+466 LDPDHAPKQVG
-476 ETALAALAIAPE
+476 TALTALAIAPE
-488 MFDTPANVYLGLKQA
+488 LFDTPANIYLGLKQA
-503 NASLHKAKSD
+503 NVSLRGAKSD

-520 AMLWVMA
+520 AMLWAMA

-534 STQAERDLRA
+534 ATQAERDLRA

-551 ALQRGASDAEIRKL
+551 ALQRGASDEEIRKL
-565 MEQMREAAKRFMSE
+565 MEQLREAARRFMSE

-584 APDANAKDQNLQA
+584 APDANPEDQNLQA

-603 LDQMEDTARN
+603 LNQMEDTARN

-634 SARDSEESPGEREM
+634 SAQDGQESPAEREM

-657 LLHDQ
+657 LLRDQ

-671 SDQRDRSRKRAHNRA
+671 SDQRDRARKRSHNRA
-686 APPGGDD
+686 APGQDG
-693 QQAQPNDDGSAN
+693 QQAQPDEDGSNA
-705 PSDEGDNDADSSTK
+705 PDEGDNDADSSAK

-758 KGFDDAQGDMKEAEG
+758 KGFDDAQGDMKEAKG
-773 DLSGDQGKPG
+773 DLSGEEGKPG
-783 KDGQNGKGGKGGKGA
+783 KDGQGGKGAGGKTGKGA

-834 DYVARRGRPGEQS
+834 SYVARRARPGEPP

-853 RGAEGDKG
+853 RGAEGNQG

-887 LADPARP
+887 LADPTRP
-894 VDERDYLE
+894 IDERDYLE

>member
-1 LTRAGAGTGGQS
+1 
-13 NVCWPGNCY
+13 
-22 KTDSATA
+22 
-29 GHGIAVKDS
+29 VKDTGQ
-38 NRPSI
+38 RSI
-43 SPEQE
+43 GPERG
-48 GRLGALATLARRVLV
+48 GRLGALATLAQRVLV
-63 AERVWPPLVYTLAVL
+63 VERAWPPFVFALAVA

-88 LWQFAPRAFRI
+88 LWQVAPRSFRI
-99 AGVVLFAVAG
+99 AGVVLFAVG
-109 GIALAPLAW
+109 CGIALAPLAR
-118 MRRPAPRDVLARLDR
+118 MRRPAARDVLARLDR
-133 DAGANHRPA
+133 DAGASHRPA

-163 THRAR
+163 AHRAR

-198 LLAFAAAVVAG
+198 LLAFAAAIAAG

-214 RLASAFD
+214 RLAAAFD
-221 WRTDQ
+221 WRSDE
-226 AIAAAAAS
+226 AIAAATTS

-258 DSQTLNVPEDSILV
+258 DPQTLNVPEDSVLV

-287 ISASDQKG
+287 ISPSDQKG
-295 EQADKTRTERR
+295 EPPEGTRTEKR

-322 PAAVAV
+322 LAAVAV
-328 LSVTPAAAPTIAST
+328 LSVTPAGAPTIAST
-342 EDPRANVSGSL
+342 EDPRANISGSL
-353 TLAYHVDDRFGLASA
+353 TLAYHVEDRFGLSGA

-374 PHDGTTPAPRTL
+374 PRDGASPAPRTL

-402 AGDAHTTVDLSEHPW
+402 VGDARTTVDLSEHPW

-425 LSAVSVSG
+425 LSAVSISG

-466 LDPDHAPKGV
+466 MDPDHAPKPV

-488 MFDTPANVYLGLKQA
+488 LFDTPANIYLGLKQA
-503 NASLHKAKSD
+503 NVSLHSAKSD

-520 AMLWVMA
+520 AMLWAMA

-534 STQAERDLRA
+534 ATQAERDLRA

-551 ALQRGASDAEIRKL
+551 ALQRGASDEEIRKL
-565 MEQMREAAKRFMSE
+565 MEQLREAAKRFMSQ
-579 MARNS
+579 MARES
-584 APDANAKDQNLQA
+584 APDSSAEDQNLQA

-634 SARDSEESPGEREM
+634 SARDGEESPGEREM

-657 LLHDQ
+657 LLRDQ

-671 SDQRDRSRKRAHNRA
+671 SDQRDRARRRAHNRA
-686 APPGGDD
+686 SPPGEDD
-693 QQAQPNDDGSAN
+693 QQAQPNEDGSQN
-705 PSDEGDNDADSSTK
+705 SPDEGDNDADQSAK
-719 PDQDQADQD
+719 PDQDQADRD

-751 SLGMKGE
+751 SLGMKSE

-783 KDGQNGKGGKGGKGA
+783 KGGQNGKSGKGA

-808 ALREGAQGLGK
+808 ALREGAQGLEK
-819 QMQSQ
+819 QMQGQQ
-824 GQGQGRNGKG
+824 GQGKGRNGKG
-834 DYVARRGRPGEQS
+834 NYVARRTRPGEMP

-887 LADPARP
+887 LADPTRP